1 MSEIIVV
8 PFQGEQIRCTTG
20 LDAVAVKFA
29 EGVLSG
35 CDFVDD
41 AELRRLAAVMEKYN
55 RPVAAQRLRAQAGRA
70 HVAALG
76 G

>member
-1 MSEIIVV
+1 MSEIILV

-35 CDFVDD
+35 RDEVDD
-41 AELRRLAAVMEKYN
+41 VELRRLAAVLEKYD
-55 RPVAAQRLRAQAGRA
+55 RPVAAQRLRAQAARPTA
-70 HVAALG
+70 VLNR
-76 G
+76 